1 MMSRCKCMLEDDADS
16 SPYLGLRRALD
27 EIGPAPR
34 KVDVHSGLK
43 DSRNRRG
50 GSSTNRPPARP
61 YACIDLCGNGS
72 CSLDGRKV
80 GIDRHVPTGR
90 PVSRKGGDASAR
102 PHVQSSL
109 GGNPLKPG

>member
-72 CSLDGRKV
+72 RSLDGRKV
-80 GIDRHVPTGR
+80 GIDRHVSTGR
-90 PVSRKGGDASAR
+90 PLSRKEVCPLTKTTRIQFGRKSAA
-102 PHVQSSL
+102 
-109 GGNPLKPG
+109 